1 MGTGRPPRTPRARGG
16 EQEGGRR
23 GGGEARHEE
32 RLRFRHARFREVRF
46 REARFRRARFRHARF
61 REARFREARFR
72 RAPLREARFRR
83 APLRE
88 VRLLRGRQ
96 HVRRRRGRQA
106 LRRRREPRPGRQAVQ
121 AGRRARRVRPA
132 GDTGARRGR
141 AGAARQERQAADAAV
156 RAAVGT
162 GDGVAAGR
170 RRADRGDAGARRDPH
185 GDHQGPGRELLQG
198 PHRERTVRPR
208 AVLLADLRV
217 PRHRRPADLRQAGPG
232 GRRLAER
239 RAELHARGHGP
250 RRPVVRPGRLHPRRV
265 EDPLADPQGGRPH
278 LGRRRVHP
286 PVPAAPAR
294 RRPHHPRERGRLRLP
309 DPDLRGHGLPEEGR
323 EGTCAALAHVGDHAP
338 SNPAAAPVTKR
349 GRRPG
354 VEGGRGGPS
363 RRETVLSWG

>member
-32 RLRFRHARFREVRF
+32 RLRFRHARFRE
-46 REARFRRARFRHARF
+46 ARFRRAPL
-61 REARFREARFR
+61 REVRLREARFR
-72 RAPLREARFRR
+72 RAPLREVRLRR
-83 APLRE
+83 APLREVRLREAPLRE

-239 RAELHARGHGP
+239 RAELHARRHGP
-250 RRPVVRPGRLHPRRV
+250 RRPAVRPGRLHPRRV

-309 DPDLRGHGLPEEGR
+309 DPGLRGHGLPEEGR
-323 EGTCAALAHVGDHAP
+323 EGTGAALAHVGDHAP
-338 SNPAAAPVTKR
+338 SNPAAAPREKQGEGEGVA
-349 GRRPG
+349 GGQRR
-354 VEGGRGGPS
+354 S
-363 RRETVLSWG
+363 RRQEKGP